1 MNKIAGHME
10 QEEENK
16 MQNPTMEML
25 DKIGSGID
33 IIREQYKK
41 FQADAEKTRPLL
53 PNMDQI
59 DKWWSY
65 SINLKDVPKT

>member
-1 MNKIAGHME
+1 
-10 QEEENK
+10 
-16 MQNPTMEML
+16 MEML

-59 DKWWSY
+59 DKW
-65 SINLKDVPKT
+65 